1 MTKFFFLFW
10 KYFQSLLDNANE
22 RILNGM
28 IFRYL
33 IDRGYYDQNSEN
45 QPIQTWSDE
54 EDERE
59 RLDGGVDELRKSRT
73 LAPSNILKII
83 N

>member
-1 MTKFFFLFW
+1 M
-10 KYFQSLLDNANE
+10 DNANE

-28 IFRYL
+28 LFRFL
-33 IDRGYYDQNSEN
+33 NDRGYYDQSNEN

-54 EDERE
+54 EEERE
-59 RLDGGVDELRKSRT
+59 RLDGSADGLKKSRT

>member
-1 MTKFFFLFW
+1 M
-10 KYFQSLLDNANE
+10 DNANE

-28 IFRYL
+28 LFRFL
-33 IDRGYYDQNSEN
+33 NDRGYYDQIKEN

-54 EDERE
+54 EEERE
-59 RLDGGVDELRKSRT
+59 RLDGSAEGPKKSRT

>member
-1 MTKFFFLFW
+1 M
-10 KYFQSLLDNANE
+10 DNANE
-22 RILNGM
+22 RILHGM

-33 IDRGYYDQNSEN
+33 NGRGYYDQNSEN

-54 EDERE
+54 EDERG
-59 RLDGGVDELRKSRT
+59 RRDGNVDALKKSRT

>member
-1 MTKFFFLFW
+1 M
-10 KYFQSLLDNANE
+10 FQSLLDNANE

-33 IDRGYYDQNSEN
+33 ISRGYYDQSSEN

-54 EDERE
+54 EDERG
-59 RLDGGVDELRKSRT
+59 RLNGEVEGLKKSRT

>member
-1 MTKFFFLFW
+1 M
-10 KYFQSLLDNANE
+10 LDNANE

-28 IFRYL
+28 LFRYL
-33 IDRGYYDQNSEN
+33 MDRGYYDQNCEN
-45 QPIQTWSDE
+45 QPIPTWSDE

-59 RLDGGVDELRKSRT
+59 RLDGNADGLKKSRT